1 MKKVTVKIPAKVNLT
16 LDVLGLT
23 GKYHEIKSLVAS
35 INLYDAITLYKR
47 EDHQITVRVTGIP
60 VDCDPA
66 DNNAYKAAKLFCKK
80 FSLEGV
86 DIKIH
91 KNIPVGGGLGG
102 SSADIAG
109 VLIAL
114 KNLYQ
119 IDCDLLPIANE
130 LGSDAGY
137 MLYGGYAEMS
147 GRGDKIERYD
157 SRRTFYMLLIK
168 EDSQIS
174 AKAAYKKFDQNGITY
189 SPATPEAKKAL
200 FDGNNVALFACLKND
215 LQQAAAEILPDTSFN
230 IAALK
235 KAGAKAALL
244 AGSGPTTYAI
254 FDDKKE
260 RDKVY
265 KKLLPLYGKKLI
277 RAETVLPTNYITQNV
292 NLTVKRKK

>member
-16 LDVLGLT
+16 LDVLGVT
-23 GKYHEIKSLVAS
+23 GKYHDIKSLVAS
-35 INLYDAITLYKR
+35 INLFDAITLYKR
-47 EDHQITVRVTGIP
+47 SDHQVTVRVTGIP
-60 VDCDPA
+60 LDCDPA

-86 DIKIH
+86 DIRIK

-114 KNLYQ
+114 KQLYG

-157 SRRTFYMLLIK
+157 SRHTFYLLLIT
-168 EDSQIS
+168 EDGQIS
-174 AKAAYKKFDQNGITY
+174 AKTAYKKFDDAGVY
-189 SPATPEAKKAL
+189 YEPATPTAKSAL
-200 FDGNNVALFACLKND
+200 FSGGNEKLFACLKND
-215 LQQAAAEILPDTSFN
+215 LQKVAEELFPGTAFN
-230 IAALK
+230 ITALK
-235 KAGAKAALL
+235 KAGGKVALL

-254 FDDKKE
+254 FDNKKE

-277 RAETVLPTNYITQNV
+277 RAETVLPLNYKTQNV
-292 NLTVKRKK
+292 KLTVKRK

>member
-23 GKYHEIKSLVAS
+23 GKYHDIKSLVAS
-35 INLYDAITLYKR
+35 INLFDAITLYKR
-47 EDHQITVRVTGIP
+47 KDHQITVRVTGIP

-86 DIKIH
+86 DIRIK

-109 VLIAL
+109 TLIAL
-114 KNLYQ
+114 KQLYGV
-119 IDCDLLPIANE
+119 DCDLLPIANE

-168 EDSQIS
+168 EDGQIS
-174 AKAAYKKFDQNGITY
+174 AKTSYKKFDDMGVKY
-189 SPATPEAKKAL
+189 KPATTKAKKAL
-200 FDGNNVALFACLKND
+200 FDGDNEALFCCLKND
-215 LQQAAAEILPDTSFN
+215 LEKVAAELCPDTAFN

-254 FDDKKE
+254 FSDKKE

-277 RAETVLPTNYITQNV
+277 RAETVLPNAYETHGAK
-292 NLTVKRKK
+292 LTIKRK